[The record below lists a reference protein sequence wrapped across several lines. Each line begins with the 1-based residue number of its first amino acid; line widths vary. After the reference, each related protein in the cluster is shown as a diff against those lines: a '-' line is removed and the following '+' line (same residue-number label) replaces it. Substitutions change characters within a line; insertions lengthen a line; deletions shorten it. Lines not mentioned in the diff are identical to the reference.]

1 MFQFRGRGD
10 RVKGRP
16 FALRTTDRIRHTAE
30 SPESEP
36 VTFDVDQLEIFVLI
50 GSAVILLAILAVRVS
65 SRAGLPSLLL
75 YLLMGVALGESGLGI
90 LFEDAQL
97 ANALGFAALAVILA
111 EGGLTTSWLEV
122 RPSMRLGVSLATV
135 GVAISVTVVAIGAHF
150 LLGMP
155 WELAVL
161 LGAVTSPTD
170 AAAVF
175 SVMRVVPLPKRLTGA
190 LEAESGLN
198 DAPTV
203 VLVTLI
209 SSGAVAEQSAVMTVG
224 VVAFELV
231 VGVLVGLACG
241 FGGAWVMRRA
251 ALPSSGLYP
260 LAVLT
265 LCFLAYG
272 GAQAA
277 HSSGFAAVYVA
288 ALVLGNS
295 DLPHRAAT
303 RSFAEGVAWLAQ
315 IGLFVMLG
323 LLLSPG
329 RITLATVGLAVG
341 AGLVLTF
348 VARPV
353 SVLVSAVVSPMPW
366 RELGF
371 ISWAGLRGAVPI
383 VLTTIPLAEGVEDS
397 LLLFDLV
404 FVMVVIYTLLTGPTL
419 PLVAK
424 VLKVARRSEPRGLE
438 VEVAP
443 LERVAADLLQV
454 TISPAS
460 KMHGVEVGELRLPVG
475 ASVSLVIRAGETL
488 VPERRTVLKHGDDL
502 LVVTPRKLREAT
514 EERLRQVSSTG
525 RLAQWLGR
533 PRRSGDKS

>member
-1 MFQFRGRGD
+1 
-10 RVKGRP
+10 V
-16 FALRTTDRIRHTAE
+16 
-30 SPESEP
+30 S
-36 VTFDVDQLEIFVLI
+36 FDVHQLDSFVLV
-50 GSAVILLAILAVRVS
+50 GSVVTILAILAVRVS
-65 SRAGLPSLLL
+65 SRAGLPSLLV
-75 YLLMGVALGESGLGI
+75 YLLMGVALGESGVGVG
-90 LFEDAQL
+90 FENAEL
-97 ANALGFAALAVILA
+97 AHSLGFAALAIILA
-111 EGGLTTSWLEV
+111 EGGLTTSWREA

-135 GVAISVTVVAIGAHF
+135 GVAVSIAVMAVAGHYV
-150 LLGMP
+150 LGLP

-175 SVMRVVPLPKRLTGA
+175 SVLRVVPLPRRLTGP

-209 SSGAVAEQSAVMTVG
+209 STGAVADIG
-224 VVAFELV
+224 VLGTLGIVVFELL

-265 LCFLAYG
+265 LTFLAYG
-272 GAQAA
+272 SAA
-277 HSSGFAAVYVA
+277 AVHASGFAAVYVA

-295 DLPHRAAT
+295 DLPHRGAT

-329 RITLATVGLAVG
+329 RLTFSIVGLAIV

-348 VARPV
+348 VARPL
-353 SVLVSAVVSPMPW
+353 SVLASSVVQPMPW
-366 RELGF
+366 RELSF
-371 ISWAGLRGAVPI
+371 LSWAGLRGAVPV
-383 VLTTIPLAEGVEDS
+383 VLTTIPLAAGLEGS
-397 LLLFDLV
+397 QRLFDLV

-419 PLVAK
+419 PTAAK

-438 VEVAP
+438 MEAAP

-454 TISPAS
+454 SISPAS
-460 KMHGVEVGELRLPVG
+460 RMHGVEVGELRLPPG
-475 ASVSLVIRAGETL
+475 ASVSMVIRDGDTV
-488 VPERRTVLKHGDDL
+488 VPERRTVLRHGDEL
-502 LVVTPRKLREAT
+502 LVVTPRRLRDRT
-514 EERLRQVSSTG
+514 EERLRQVSEGG
-525 RLAQWLGR
+525 RLAQWLGDT
-533 PRRSGDKS
+533 PPA

>member
-1 MFQFRGRGD
+1 
-10 RVKGRP
+10 
-16 FALRTTDRIRHTAE
+16 
-30 SPESEP
+30 
-36 VTFDVDQLEIFVLI
+36 VTFDVQQLDNFVLVA
-50 GSAVILLAILAVRVS
+50 SAVTLLAILAVRVS

-90 LFEDAQL
+90 AFEDAQL
-97 ANALGFAALAVILA
+97 AHALGFVALAVILA
-111 EGGLTTSWLEV
+111 EGGLTTNWSDV
-122 RPSMRLGVSLATV
+122 RPTMKLGVSLATV
-135 GVAISVTVVAIGAHF
+135 GVAVSISVVAVAAHY
-150 LLGMP
+150 LLGIP

-175 SVMRVVPLPKRLTGA
+175 SVLRVVPLPRRLTGA

-209 SSGAVAEQSAVMTVG
+209 SSGAVASQSIFETAG
-224 VVAFELV
+224 IVVLELV
-231 VGVLVGLACG
+231 AGALIGLLCG

-260 LAVLT
+260 LSVIT
-265 LCFLAYG
+265 ICFLGYG
-272 GAQAA
+272 GAAAA
-277 HSSGFAAVYVA
+277 HASGFAAVYVA

-295 DLPHRAAT
+295 ELPHRTAT
-303 RSFAEGVAWLAQ
+303 RSFAEGVAWLSQ

-323 LLLSPG
+323 LLLSPSE
-329 RITLATVGLAVG
+329 ITGEIVVLATM

-348 VARPV
+348 VARPL
-353 SVLVSAVVSPMPW
+353 SVLVSAVISPLPV
-366 RELGF
+366 RELSF
-371 ISWAGLRGAVPI
+371 LSWAGLRGAVPI
-383 VLTTIPLAEGVEDS
+383 VLTTIPLAAGVDDS
-397 LLLFDLV
+397 RRLFNIV

-443 LERVAADLLQV
+443 LESVAADLLQV
-454 TISPAS
+454 TISPVS
-460 KMHGVEVGELRLPVG
+460 RMHGVEVGELRLPVG
-475 ASVSLVIRAGETL
+475 ASVSLVIRSGQIL
-488 VPERRTVLKHGDDL
+488 VPERRTVLRHGDDL
-502 LVVTPRKLREAT
+502 LVVTPRKLREQT
-514 EERLRQVSSTG
+514 EERLRQVSSSG

-533 PRRSGDKS
+533 APRPEE